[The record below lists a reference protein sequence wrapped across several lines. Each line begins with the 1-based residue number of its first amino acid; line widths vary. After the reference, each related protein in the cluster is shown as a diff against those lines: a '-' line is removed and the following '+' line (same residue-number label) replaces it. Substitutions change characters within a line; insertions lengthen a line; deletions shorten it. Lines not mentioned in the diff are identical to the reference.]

1 MKIKFYGNS
10 CFSIT
15 EGGFSAITDPHNKL
29 SGAPKANVVT
39 ISQSSPEHSNSA
51 AVQGEPKVFNWPG
64 EYEVGGVHIMGTA
77 SFHNPKEAKKQDENT
92 IFTFDINGIHLC
104 HLGVLGTKLIPEQ
117 LEQIGDVDVLFIPVG
132 GNEVIDAK
140 KAKEVIEQI
149 EPRVI
154 IPMAYCEDGDDCG
167 LGVLSPFLQGMGAQ
181 SLEPLNEFEV
191 KRADLPEESSKVV
204 VLKKQ

>member
-1 MKIKFYGNS
+1 MKAS
-10 CFSIT
+10 
-15 EGGFSAITDPHNKL
+15 
-29 SGAPKANVVT
+29 VVT
-39 ISQSSPEHSNSA
+39 ISQPTPEHNNSA
-51 AVQGEPKVFNWPG
+51 AVQGEPRVFNWPG
-64 EYEVGGVHIMGTA
+64 EYEVGGVHIMGIA
-77 SFHNPKEAKKQDENT
+77 SFHNPKDDKEQEENT
-92 IFTFDINGIHLC
+92 IFTFDVNGIRMC

-132 GNEVIDAK
+132 GNAVIDAK

-167 LGVLSPFLQGMGAQ
+167 LGPLTPFLQGMGAQ
-181 SLEPLNEFEV
+181 ALEPLIEFDV

-204 VLKKQ
+204 VLKQQ